1 MVWPGS
7 FCPVLFGALEVWL
20 IGCGA
25 WSYAFCSEK
34 SQSRTN
40 VPGRGSEFRVGSGV
54 SNPVLSPDSE
64 RFLLYPSGILRLA
77 KLSDEQDGQTKFTR
91 VRAGT

>member
-25 WSYAFCSEK
+25 WTYASCSEN
-34 SQSRTN
+34 SQSKTN
-40 VPGRGSEFRVGSGV
+40 VFGRGSEFRVGSGV

-64 RFLLYPSGILRLA
+64 RILLYPSGILRLVNR
-77 KLSDEQDGQTKFTR
+77 SDEQEGETKFTR